1 MTEPTPSAGRRVHR
15 GRTGRVAS
23 TDVRSAGAGGLRRRT
38 LLSALVGAPAVTALA
53 GCRAPAAEPEP
64 PQVEVTGAVGRR
76 PRVQF
81 EAPLEITD
89 TTTETL
95 VVGDGTELVDGEAV
109 MLAFLAVDAATGETI
124 EDSYGDE
131 PRILL
136 LSEDEAGAIHPD
148 LVGRTEG
155 SRLLR
160 LEPGTLTRPDP
171 AVIVYDVLP
180 TRAQGES
187 LEIPEG
193 LPQVTVGDDGAPQV
207 EVPDTPP
214 PTSLVVVPLIRGEGP
229 QVRSGESITVRYVSV
244 TWSDGEVQESTWGPS
259 TVPSTIPF
267 TGLIPGWQDGLVDAT
282 VGSRLMLVIP
292 PEQAFGTG
300 TVVFVVD
307 VLALTTSSEQQDAG

>member
-1 MTEPTPSAGRRVHR
+1 VS
-15 GRTGRVAS
+15 
-23 TDVRSAGAGGLRRRT
+23 RSAGAGGLRRRT
-38 LLSALVGAPAVTALA
+38 LLSLLVTAPGAAALTS
-53 GCRAPAAEPEP
+53 CRAPASESEPESV
-64 PQVEVTGAVGRR
+64 QVEVTGEVGRR
-76 PRVQF
+76 PRVRF
-81 EAPLEITD
+81 DAPLDITE
-89 TTTETL
+89 TSTETL
-95 VVGDGTELVDGEAV
+95 ARGDGVELVDGEAV
-109 MLAFLAVDAATGETI
+109 MLAFLAVDASTGETI
-124 EDSYGDE
+124 EDSYGEE

-136 LSEDEAGAIHPD
+136 LSEDEAGAIHTD
-148 LVGRTEG
+148 LVGCTEG

-180 TRAQGES
+180 TRAVGAE

-207 EVPDTPP
+207 EIPDGPP
-214 PTSLVVVPLIRGEGP
+214 PTSLVVVPLIRGAGP

-282 VGSRLMLVIP
+282 VGSRIMLVIP

-307 VLALTTSSEQQDAG
+307 VLALTTSTDRGDAG